1 MANSD
6 SDRHGAPLPIGTEMV
21 FGCVRAVVFHDEA
34 TGIASI
40 VGSGFFVKLF
50 GDIFFITARHVIK
63 SEYGFRL
70 EDAAIQYQK
79 ARNDQVPFCKFR
91 TFSSRDED
99 DTDHADIII
108 YRVDPHLVNLSS
120 FGAEKPFDIV
130 AKMFVTEYRERMEF
144 YFYGL
149 STSVGDYDYEKGIYE
164 IKFSGGD
171 VTYLR
176 SEPGLQSV
184 HVGLAEVNEQCPDFD
199 GLSGSPLFSIDE
211 PENESSP
218 ARFAGMLLRGTLS
231 SKVFYF
237 MDAASIY
244 QKLLVFF
251 VGGLSEAEAHAKLTS
266 LMCQF
271 YTEVRYG
278 FSAQPYVVVRFVVD
292 RILGVRL
299 RHDAR
304 ARVGAE
310 LPSLNS
316 PILAAFP
323 LDAWTIDSLIPGDA
337 IAIT

>member
-1 MANSD
+1 
-6 SDRHGAPLPIGTEMV
+6 
-21 FGCVRAVVFHDEA
+21 
-34 TGIASI
+34 
-40 VGSGFFVKLF
+40 
-50 GDIFFITARHVIK
+50 
-63 SEYGFRL
+63 
-70 EDAAIQYQK
+70 
-79 ARNDQVPFCKFR
+79 
-91 TFSSRDED
+91 
-99 DTDHADIII
+99 
-108 YRVDPHLVNLSS
+108 VNLSS

-149 STSVGDYDYEKGIYE
+149 STSVGDYDYEKSIYKL
-164 IKFSGGD
+164 KFSGGD

-176 SEPGLQSV
+176 AEPGLLSV

-231 SKVFYF
+231 SKIFYF

-251 VGGLSEAEAHAKLTS
+251 VGGLSEADAHAKLVS

-278 FSAQPYVVVRFVVD
+278 FSAQAYVVVRFVAD
-292 RILGVRL
+292 RILDVEV

-304 ARVGAE
+304 TRIGAE
-310 LPSLNS
+310 LPCLNS
-316 PILAAFP
+316 PMRAAFL
-323 LDAWTIDSLIPGDA
+323 LDSWTIDSLTPGDP
-337 IAIT
+337 IAVT